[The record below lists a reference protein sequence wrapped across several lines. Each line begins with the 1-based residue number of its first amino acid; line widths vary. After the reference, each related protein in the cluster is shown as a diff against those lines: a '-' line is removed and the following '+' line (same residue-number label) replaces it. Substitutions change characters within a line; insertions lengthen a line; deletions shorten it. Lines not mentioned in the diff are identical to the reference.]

1 MRSLL
6 RHPWIRV
13 LVIATT
19 IAVCS
24 LALRETASITL
35 PIITALK
42 EVLIP
47 VAIGFTIAY
56 VLTPVVDWLTGRV
69 HLPRSL
75 AAGLLFFLTSVI
87 LVLVVIL
94 VVPTVVRQSA
104 SMAERVFK
112 GEAFTDINDDGRY
125 SEGEPYIDANGN
137 GRHDAQGL
145 IASAQ
150 SWVEENQGRLRQ
162 FAQLEIDRSGRG
174 FLTLYLAETAPE
186 RAVLDHAL
194 AVAQERR
201 AFDLWPAVLRGEPP
215 ANAPLAWNAA
225 WPGASG
231 GAITAAQDALPSEVQ
246 QQWLRLVTAAGQSY
260 AAKHSALLAALR
272 QVRRGKEV
280 PVDDPL
286 RAYAE
291 RVRGAL
297 LEAQTPDMDREA
309 LTFAQR
315 LGEAEREGQQWAR
328 ELMGELRGDGSTA
341 QWLGPVV
348 QNLEK
353 QVNTQLEALP
363 ERLGGW
369 ATSGITS
376 VDQVLALALDIILVP
391 IYAFFLLI
399 AMPAVR
405 KGVHRYLPLWHRDQ
419 LIRIIRDIEKVVAAF
434 FRGRLIVCLICA
446 ALTYI
451 GFLAVG
457 FSGTGVP
464 YAALFSLFIGLATA
478 VPLAGLL
485 FLVPALIMTGLDGG
499 SAVTVALVGIVYV
512 VVQVLE
518 TVVLTPTI
526 MGREVEL
533 HPVTLIIALL
543 LCGKLLGILGLILA
557 VPIAATVRILAR
569 EFFWPWLTGYVTT
582 GQTTMFRRSDT
593 NQALLPPHSPPQSP
607 SK

>member
-1 MRSLL
+1 MRELL
-6 RHPWIRV
+6 SHPWVRV
-13 LVIATT
+13 LIIATT
-19 IAVCS
+19 VAMCS

-35 PIITALK
+35 PVIQALK

-56 VLTPVVDWLTGRV
+56 VLTPVVDWLTVRV
-69 HLPRSL
+69 RLPRSL
-75 AAGLLFFLTSVI
+75 AASLLFGMTSMV
-87 LVLVVIL
+87 LALVVML
-94 VVPTVVRQSA
+94 VIPTVIRQSA

-112 GEAFTDINDDGRY
+112 GETFTDINADGRY
-125 SEGEPYIDANGN
+125 NEGEPYLDANAN
-137 GRHDAQGL
+137 NRYDALGL

-150 SWVEENQGRLRQ
+150 AWVQERQGQLRQ
-162 FAQLEIDRSGRG
+162 FAKLEIDRPGRA
-174 FLTLYLAETAPE
+174 FLGLYLRETAGE
-186 RAVLDHAL
+186 RAIIEAAL
-194 AVAQERR
+194 MVARERR
-201 AFDLWPAVLRGEPP
+201 PLEQWPAVIRGEPP
-215 ANAPLAWNAA
+215 PDAPLAWNSA
-225 WPGASG
+225 WPGASSAQIVAG
-231 GAITAAQDALPSEVQ
+231 QDALAPELQ
-246 QQWLRLVTAAGQSY
+246 QRWIRLVTAAGQSY

-272 QVRRGKEV
+272 QVRRGADIKA
-280 PVDDPL
+280 DDPL
-286 RAYAE
+286 RPVAE

-297 LEAQTPDMDREA
+297 VEA
-309 LTFAQR
+309 LAEEADKAALAFAQR
-315 LGEAEREGQQWAR
+315 LGDEERDGQQPAR
-328 ELMGELRGDGSTA
+328 ELLAELRGDDSTA

-353 QVNTQLEALP
+353 EVNTQLETLP
-363 ERLGGW
+363 SRLGGW
-369 ATSGITS
+369 ATSGLTS
-376 VDQVLALALDIILVP
+376 VDQVLALGLNVILVP
-391 IYAFFLLI
+391 IYVFFLLI

-446 ALTYI
+446 TLTYI
-451 GFLAVG
+451 GFIAVG
-457 FSGTGVP
+457 FTGTGVP

-485 FLVPALIMTGLDGG
+485 FLVPALVMTGLDGG
-499 SAVTVALVGIVYV
+499 TAVTVVLVGLVYV

-557 VPIAATVRILAR
+557 VPIAATCRILAR

-582 GQTTMFRRSDT
+582 GQTTIFRRSETVDRSPK
-593 NQALLPPHSPPQSP
+593 LP
-607 SK
+607 

>member
-1 MRSLL
+1 MRALL

-19 IAVCS
+19 VAMCS

-35 PIITALK
+35 PVITALK

-56 VLTPVVDWLTGRV
+56 VLTPVVDWLTQRV
-69 HLPRSL
+69 RLPRSL
-75 AAGLLFFLTSVI
+75 AAGLLFFVTSVA
-87 LVLVVIL
+87 LVLVVVL

-112 GEAFTDINDDGRY
+112 GESFTDINNDGRHND
-125 SEGEPYIDANGN
+125 GEPYIDANGN

-150 SWVEENQGRLRQ
+150 AWVEERQGRLRQ
-162 FAQLEIDRSGRG
+162 FAQLEIDRPGRA
-174 FLTLYLAETAPE
+174 FLILYQQQTANE
-186 RAVLDHAL
+186 RAVIDAAL
-194 AVAQERR
+194 LAAREHRPV
-201 AFDLWPAVLRGEPP
+201 DLWSTVLRGEPP
-215 ANAPLAWNAA
+215 ADAPLAWNAG
-225 WPGASG
+225 WPGAS
-231 GAITAAQDALPSEVQ
+231 AEEITAAQDSLSTDLQ
-246 QQWLRLVTAAGQSY
+246 QRWLRHVTAAGQSY

-272 QVRRGKEV
+272 QVRRGKDIA
-280 PVDDPL
+280 PDDPL
-286 RAYAE
+286 QTFADQ
-291 RVRGAL
+291 VRRAL
-297 LEAQTPDMDREA
+297 LEAPTPEGDKLA
-309 LTFAQR
+309 LAFAER
-315 LGEAEREGQQWAR
+315 LGQEERAAVQVAR
-328 ELMGELRGDGSTA
+328 ELMSELRGGDSAA

-363 ERLGGW
+363 TRLGTW
-369 ATSGITS
+369 ATSSLTS
-376 VDQVLALALDIILVP
+376 VDQVLAFGLDILLVP
-391 IYAFFLLI
+391 IYALFLLI

-419 LIRIIRDIEKVVAAF
+419 FIRIIRDIEKVVAAF

-457 FSGTGVP
+457 FTGTGVP

-485 FLVPALIMTGLDGG
+485 FLVPALVMTGLDGG
-499 SAVTVALVGIVYV
+499 SALTVALVGIVYV

-582 GQTTMFRRSDT
+582 GQTTMFRRTDSHPPI
-593 NQALLPPHSPPQSP
+593 LPPPVPRE
-607 SK
+607 

>member
-1 MRSLL
+1 MYEML
-6 RHPWIRV
+6 RHPWVRV

-19 IAVCS
+19 VLMCS

-35 PIITALK
+35 PIITALR

-56 VLTPVVDWLTGRV
+56 VLTPVVDWLTQRM

-75 AAGLLFFLTSVI
+75 AAGLLFGLSSVA
-87 LVLVVIL
+87 LVLVVTL

-112 GEAFTDINDDGRY
+112 GESFTDIDTDGRY
-125 SEGEPYIDANGN
+125 DEGEPYVDTNGN
-137 GRHDAQGL
+137 GRYDAQGL

-150 SWVEENQGRLRQ
+150 AWVAERQGQLRQ
-162 FAQLEIDRSGRG
+162 FAKLEIDRSSRA
-174 FLTLYLAETAPE
+174 FLVLYLQETAAE
-186 RAVLDHAL
+186 RATIEAAL
-194 AVAQERR
+194 TVARERR
-201 AFDLWPAVLRGEPP
+201 PNESWPASLRGEP
-215 ANAPLAWNAA
+215 ALDAPLAWNAA
-225 WPGASG
+225 WPGASSVHVSD
-231 GAITAAQDALPSEVQ
+231 AQEQLAPDVQ
-246 QQWLRLVTAAGQSY
+246 QRWIRHLTTAGQAY
-260 AAKHSALLAALR
+260 AAKHSTLLVALR
-272 QVRRGKEV
+272 LVRRGKEITA
-280 PVDDPL
+280 DDPL
-286 RAYAE
+286 RPVAE
-291 RVRGAL
+291 RVRTAL
-297 LEAQTPDMDREA
+297 LVHPADDTDRAA
-309 LTFAQR
+309 LAFAQR
-315 LGEAEREGQQWAR
+315 LGDEEREGQQAAR
-328 ELMGELRGDGSTA
+328 ELLAELRGDDSTA

-353 QVNTQLEALP
+353 EVNTQLETLP
-363 ERLGGW
+363 TRLGGW
-369 ATSGITS
+369 ATSGLTS
-376 VDQVLALALDIILVP
+376 FDQVLALGLDLILIP

-399 AMPAVR
+399 AMPSVR
-405 KGVHRYLPLWHRDQ
+405 KGVHRYLPLWHREQ
-419 LIRIIRDIEKVVAAF
+419 LLRIFREIEKVVAAF

-446 ALTYI
+446 TMTYI
-451 GFLAVG
+451 GFIAVG
-457 FSGTGVP
+457 FTGTGVP

-499 SAVTVALVGIVYV
+499 TGVTVALVAVVYV

-557 VPIAATVRILAR
+557 VPIAATCRILAR

-582 GQTTMFRRSDT
+582 GQTTIFRRPEK
-593 NQALLPPHSPPQSP
+593 L
-607 SK
+607 

>member
-1 MRSLL
+1 MSMRGLL

-19 IAVCS
+19 VAMCS

-35 PIITALK
+35 PILTALK

-75 AAGLLFFLTSVI
+75 AAGLLFGLFS
-87 LVLVVIL
+87 VLVVL
-94 VVPTVVRQSA
+94 SVTLLVPTVVRQSA

-112 GEAFTDINDDGRY
+112 GETFTDIDIDGRY
-125 SEGEPYIDANGN
+125 DEGEPYIDANGN
-137 GRHDAQGL
+137 HRYDGKGMF
-145 IASAQ
+145 ASALV
-150 SWVEENQGRLRQ
+150 WLEERQGQLRQ
-162 FAQLEIDRSGRG
+162 FAKLEIDRPGRA
-174 FLTLYLAETAPE
+174 FLAHYLAETATE
-186 RAVLDHAL
+186 RATIEAAL

-201 AFDLWPAVLRGEPP
+201 PVEQWPAGLRRDPP
-215 ANAPLAWNAA
+215 ADAPLSWNAG
-225 WPGASG
+225 WPG
-231 GAITAAQDALPSEVQ
+231 TTRAAVDEAYAQLVPEVRER
-246 QQWLRLVTAAGQSY
+246 WIRHLAAAGQAY
-260 AAKHSALLAALR
+260 AAKHNDLLTGLR
-272 QVRRGKEV
+272 MVRRGQGLM
-280 PVDDPL
+280 PDDPL
-286 RAYAE
+286 QPVAE
-291 RVRGAL
+291 RVRAAL
-297 LEAQTPDMDREA
+297 LEAIPEAIDKEA
-309 LTFAQR
+309 LAFANR
-315 LGEAEREGQQWAR
+315 LGEEERAGQQAAR
-328 ELMGELRGDGSTA
+328 DLLAELRGDDSSA

-353 QVNTQLEALP
+353 EVNTQLETLP
-363 ERLGGW
+363 TRLGVW
-369 ATSGITS
+369 ATSGLTS
-376 VDQVLALALDIILVP
+376 VDQVLTLGLDIILVP

-399 AMPAVR
+399 AMPSVR
-405 KGVHRYLPLWHRDQ
+405 RGVHRYLPMWHREQ

-446 ALTYI
+446 VLTYV

-464 YAALFSLFIGLATA
+464 YALLFSICIGLATA
-478 VPLAGLL
+478 VPLAGLI

-499 SAVTVALVGIVYV
+499 SGVTVALVAFVYV

-557 VPIAATVRILAR
+557 VPIAATMRILAR

-582 GQTTMFRRSDT
+582 GQTTMFRRTDS
-593 NQALLPPHSPPQSP
+593 QPPLVPPQSP
-607 SK
+607 PR

>member
-1 MRSLL
+1 MRELL
-6 RHPWIRV
+6 SHPWVRV
-13 LVIATT
+13 LIIATT
-19 IAVCS
+19 VAMCS

-35 PIITALK
+35 PVIQALK

-56 VLTPVVDWLTGRV
+56 VLTPVVDWLTVRV
-69 HLPRSL
+69 RLPRSL
-75 AAGLLFFLTSVI
+75 AASLLFGMTSMV
-87 LVLVVIL
+87 LALVVML
-94 VVPTVVRQSA
+94 VIPTVIRQSA

-112 GEAFTDINDDGRY
+112 GETFTDINADGRY
-125 SEGEPYIDANGN
+125 NEGEPYLDANAN
-137 GRHDAQGL
+137 NRYDALGL

-150 SWVEENQGRLRQ
+150 AWVQERQGQLRQ
-162 FAQLEIDRSGRG
+162 FAKLEIDRPGRA
-174 FLTLYLAETAPE
+174 FLGLYLRETAGE
-186 RAVLDHAL
+186 RAIIEAAL
-194 AVAQERR
+194 MVARERR
-201 AFDLWPAVLRGEPP
+201 PLEQWPAVIRGEPP
-215 ANAPLAWNAA
+215 PDAPLAWNSA
-225 WPGASG
+225 WPGASSAQIVAG
-231 GAITAAQDALPSEVQ
+231 QDALAPELQ
-246 QQWLRLVTAAGQSY
+246 QRWIRLVTAAGQSY

-272 QVRRGKEV
+272 QVRRGADIKA
-280 PVDDPL
+280 DDPL
-286 RAYAE
+286 RPVAE

-297 LEAQTPDMDREA
+297 VEA
-309 LTFAQR
+309 LAEEADKAALAFAQR
-315 LGEAEREGQQWAR
+315 LGDEERDGQQPAR
-328 ELMGELRGDGSTA
+328 ELLAELRGDDSTA

-353 QVNTQLEALP
+353 EVNTQLETLP
-363 ERLGGW
+363 SRLGGW
-369 ATSGITS
+369 ATSGLTS
-376 VDQVLALALDIILVP
+376 VDQVLALGLNVILVP
-391 IYAFFLLI
+391 IYVFFLLI

-446 ALTYI
+446 TLTYI
-451 GFLAVG
+451 GFIAVG
-457 FSGTGVP
+457 FTGTGVP
-464 YAALFSLFIGLATA
+464 YAALFSLFIGLATT

-485 FLVPALIMTGLDGG
+485 FLVPALVMTGLDGG
-499 SAVTVALVGIVYV
+499 TAVTVVLVGLVYV

-557 VPIAATVRILAR
+557 VPIAATCRILAR

-582 GQTTMFRRSDT
+582 GQTTIFRRSETVDRSPK
-593 NQALLPPHSPPQSP
+593 LP
-607 SK
+607 

>member
-1 MRSLL
+1 MRALL

-19 IAVCS
+19 VAMCS

-35 PIITALK
+35 PVITALK

-56 VLTPVVDWLTGRV
+56 VLTPVVDWLTQRV
-69 HLPRSL
+69 RLPRSL
-75 AAGLLFFLTSVI
+75 AAGLLFFVTSVA
-87 LVLVVIL
+87 LVLVVVL

-112 GEAFTDINDDGRY
+112 GESFTDINNDGRHND
-125 SEGEPYIDANGN
+125 GEPYIDANGN

-150 SWVEENQGRLRQ
+150 AWVEERQGRLRQ
-162 FAQLEIDRSGRG
+162 FAQLEIDRPGRA
-174 FLTLYLAETAPE
+174 FLILYQQQTANE
-186 RAVLDHAL
+186 RAVIDAAL
-194 AVAQERR
+194 LAAREHRPV
-201 AFDLWPAVLRGEPP
+201 DLWSTVLRGEPP
-215 ANAPLAWNAA
+215 ADAPLAWNAG
-225 WPGASG
+225 WPGAS
-231 GAITAAQDALPSEVQ
+231 AEEITAAQDSLSTDLQ
-246 QQWLRLVTAAGQSY
+246 QRWLRHVTAAGQSY

-272 QVRRGKEV
+272 QVRRGKDIA
-280 PVDDPL
+280 PDDPL
-286 RAYAE
+286 QTFADQ
-291 RVRGAL
+291 VRRAL
-297 LEAQTPDMDREA
+297 LEAPTPEGDKLA
-309 LTFAQR
+309 LAFAER
-315 LGEAEREGQQWAR
+315 LGQEERAGVQVAR
-328 ELMGELRGDGSTA
+328 ELMSELRGGDSAA

-363 ERLGGW
+363 TRLGTW
-369 ATSGITS
+369 ATSSLTS
-376 VDQVLALALDIILVP
+376 VDQVLAFGLDILLVP
-391 IYAFFLLI
+391 IYALFLLI

-419 LIRIIRDIEKVVAAF
+419 FIRIIRDIEKVVAAF

-457 FSGTGVP
+457 FTGTGVP

-485 FLVPALIMTGLDGG
+485 FLVPALVMTGLDGG
-499 SAVTVALVGIVYV
+499 SALTVALVGIVYV

-582 GQTTMFRRSDT
+582 GQTTMFRRTDSHPPI
-593 NQALLPPHSPPQSP
+593 LPPPVPRE
-607 SK
+607 